1 MKRKHRQ
8 TLVTLAALLYD
19 ADEITT
25 RHVGLT
31 LAKLARVYAM
41 GEAPTEL
48 SARESLKNLADAALE
63 YVQNGGSDDVIFWS
77 KASLAFMTL
86 PGPSEGGDA

>member
-1 MKRKHRQ
+1 MKLKHKQ
-8 TLVTLAALLYD
+8 TLVNLAALLYD

-25 RHVGLT
+25 QHVGLT

-48 SARESLKNLADAALE
+48 SARESLKKLADAAAE
-63 YVQNGGSDDVIFWS
+63 YVHNGGSDDVIFRLQDM
-77 KASLAFMTL
+77 AGTL
-86 PGPSEGGDA
+86 RIKHHSEGGDA